1 MALPLPAQK
10 EVRKG
15 DKHSSS
21 VTISSTALQQWC
33 IQQPAEDNGFEI
45 LLPPRHL
52 IERFSGGGKKGKK
65 RKDEKEAL
73 GPLETSAPSQC
84 CSPQAKHLSLNG
96 A

>member
-65 RKDEKEAL
+65 EKMKKRL
-73 GPLETSAPSQC
+73 WVLWRHLLHPSVAVLKP
-84 CSPQAKHLSLNG
+84 SI
-96 A
+96 